1 MTKAKAGMNNE
12 TCVWAELTEWV
23 VLFQAM
29 ISLQSQYKH
38 VISAHV
44 IFPLYLD
51 KKKNT
56 PKRHLNWREGTEQ
69 SAQRCVRGKLPIC

>member
-51 KKKNT
+51 KKNT
-56 PKRHLNWREGTEQ
+56 RQSGTWIGGRARNRVLN
-69 SAQRCVRGKLPIC
+69 VV